1 MARRRKIIGSR
12 IMIDTAAGLQRA
24 LAERG
29 LLPAE
34 VNDNDPIAREETQD
48 RPWYI
53 SLLLGLSGWIAGLFL
68 LGFVGAVYFSVTQ
81 NATIAGV
88 ILLVSAWALFR
99 VDVEGAF
106 VSQLALALSIAGQFA
121 LLFGLSDNLALRRSG
136 DIAAI
141 ALVLQIALVALMPSR
156 MHRSMSALFATI
168 AWVVFIRSLYG
179 NDLFGGFSTRQ
190 PLESPSLTL
199 ALSSW
204 ALAWAPIGIALYFAV
219 VREPLWMASRWC
231 RVIRPA
237 AIGLAAGLAWATL
250 FSHPF
255 ESLRF
260 ADATREGWLA
270 IWPLLSAMAAVAA
283 LAAGFALKHRALMG
297 AAMIAALLHV
307 SHFYYAMG
315 TTLLIKSVVM
325 VAIGVLLLVAARALN
340 PRGSAT

>member
-1 MARRRKIIGSR
+1 
-12 IMIDTAAGLQRA
+12 MIDTAAGLQRA

-29 LLPAE
+29 MLPAD
-34 VNDNDPIAREETQD
+34 VNGDDPIAREETQD

-68 LGFVGAVYFSVTQ
+68 LGFVGAMYFSVTQ

-88 ILLVSAWALFR
+88 ILLISAWALFR

-121 LLFGLSDNLALRRSG
+121 LLYGLSENMTLRRPG

-141 ALVLQIALVALMPSR
+141 ALILQIALVVVMPSR
-156 MHRSMSALFATI
+156 MHRTMSALFATI
-168 AWVVFIRSLYG
+168 AWAVFIRSLSG
-179 NDLFGGFSTRQ
+179 DDLFESYSTRQ
-190 PLESPSLTL
+190 RMESPSLTL

-260 ADATREGWLA
+260 ADGTREGRLA
-270 IWPLLSAMAAVAA
+270 IWPLLSAMAALVA
-283 LAAGFALKHRALMG
+283 LSVGFALKHRALMG

-307 SHFYYAMG
+307 SHFYYAIG

-325 VAIGVLLLVAARALN
+325 VSIGVLLLVAARVLN
-340 PRGSAT
+340 QRGSAT